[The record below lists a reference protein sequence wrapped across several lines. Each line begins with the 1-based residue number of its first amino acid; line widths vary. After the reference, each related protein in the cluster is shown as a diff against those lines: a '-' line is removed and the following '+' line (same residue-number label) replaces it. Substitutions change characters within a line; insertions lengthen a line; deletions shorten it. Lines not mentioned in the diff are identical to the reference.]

1 MSAAHAD
8 LMRALYRHTTSA
20 VIAANL
26 DRELTAMN
34 AAAERMFG
42 YSEPDILGKK
52 SEILYA
58 DPRDYGRLGLSHYGS
73 QAEGLDTPKPYL
85 VRYRTRNGRIF
96 DGETVGC
103 PVEDENGKRIGLL
116 CIITDVTN
124 RLAMQA
130 KLEASDIQ
138 LRAALASANEGAFS
152 LNLATGLGSTRGF
165 INEFLGI
172 ASADATISLD
182 RWTQVIQ
189 EEDRASFRK
198 AIDRIRISPGLPL
211 DVTYRATRADGQDR
225 WLHTRGKVSEYGP
238 DGSAHRITGVISDVT
253 ERQNLELE
261 LARREKQLDSA
272 INAGSCGVWEV
283 DARTLA
289 VTPIGEIR
297 EMLGVP
303 DEPQTID
310 GRLWLERT
318 HPDERQN
325 VADQLRAL
333 AAGKTDELDAI
344 YRLLDCR
351 TDEYRWIHSR
361 GGTVKEAGTKR
372 IAAGVLLDITSEMQ
386 LRAKLEESERRI
398 SQAVDAGLH
407 GVWEMNFALDEME
420 ITGRINSVFGLP
432 RTTANYKVE
441 TWLASVADHDRDRV
455 RKEIDELSMQGE
467 QNRYFSTFRMLT
479 QDGEI
484 VWVDVSGAVTSV
496 DDSGRATQAVGLVTD
511 VTERKSLEH
520 QVESSQRL
528 LRNAL
533 GAANEGAWRLD
544 LKTQV
549 TEVTGILSR
558 MIGLGESDA
567 LTTYEEWAVR
577 IHPEDRSI
585 ADWASRAFMEGKQD
599 TVDYIVRYN
608 SAADGW
614 VRVHNRGRVI
624 EWDAQGRP
632 AIAIGAMTDITASF
646 DTSELLAERENQV
659 EDAIQTGALCLW
671 RYDRSTE
678 QMWMRGTFDRLFAE
692 PKPEIVIPVE
702 QWMDRIHEEDRAQLE
717 SSREIL
723 NDKGEDAAT
732 MSYRIRTLDDEWM
745 WVRTSG
751 RVIERYPDGKVR
763 ITSGVVIDVDE
774 IHRAR
779 ELASAERLRF
789 EQIYQSTPAM
799 MHTISAD
806 GDITQV
812 SDYWLSYFGYERDE
826 VIGRKSL
833 AFLDDESRER
843 AITHTLPE
851 LFETGHQSNIPYR
864 FKRKDGRTVDV
875 LLSSFLERD
884 QHGKPLRS
892 FAVMTDVTPLRTAY
906 EQLERSNTELD
917 RFATVA
923 SHDLQEPLRKISAF
937 AGLIRRRYIDKLD
950 EEGIRSLEFL
960 VDAAERMQTLIDDLL
975 SYSRMASQP
984 LRLERIDLNDIIAE
998 VRELLAGAIEEN
1010 SAELDIDDLP
1020 VVRGDPTLLKQAL
1033 ANLIGNAIKYRRD
1046 INPVIQVRAERLGER
1061 VRISIQDNGIGLD
1074 PKFADKIFAPF
1085 QRLHS
1090 RADYKGTGIGLAIVR
1105 QAIQRHGGTVE
1116 VESEPGVGSTF
1127 TIDIPRPVGFQG
1139 MDDA

>member
-73 QAEGLDTPKPYL
+73 QAEGLDTSKPYL

-189 EEDRASFRK
+189 EEDRARFRK
-198 AIDRIRISPGLPL
+198 AIDRIRTFPGLPL

-283 DARTLA
+283 DARTLE

-361 GGTVKEAGTKR
+361 GGTVEEAGTKR

-441 TWLASVADHDRDRV
+441 TWLASVADHDHDRV

-567 LTTYEEWAVR
+567 LTTYEEWADR

-585 ADWASRAFMEGKQD
+585 ADRASRAFMEGKQD

-833 AFLDDESRER
+833 DFLDDESRER

-906 EQLERSNTELD
+906 EQLERSNKELD

-1010 SAELDIDDLP
+1010 SAKLDIDDLP

-1090 RADYKGTGIGLAIVR
+1090 RAHYKGTGIGLAIVR

>member
-73 QAEGLDTPKPYL
+73 QAEGLDTSKPYL

-189 EEDRASFRK
+189 EEDRARFRK
-198 AIDRIRISPGLPL
+198 AIDRIRTFPGLPL

-283 DARTLA
+283 DARTLE

-361 GGTVKEAGTKR
+361 GGTVEEAGTKR

-441 TWLASVADHDRDRV
+441 TWLASVADHDHDRV

-528 LRNAL
+528 LRNSL

-567 LTTYEEWAVR
+567 LTTYEEWADR

-585 ADWASRAFMEGKQD
+585 ADRASRAFMEGKQD

-833 AFLDDESRER
+833 DFLDDESRER

-906 EQLERSNTELD
+906 EQLERSNKELD

-923 SHDLQEPLRKISAF
+923 WHDLQEPLRKISAF

-1010 SAELDIDDLP
+1010 SAKLDIDDLP

-1090 RADYKGTGIGLAIVR
+1090 RAHYKGTGIGLAIVR

>member
-1 MSAAHAD
+1 MSVANAD

-42 YSEPDILGKK
+42 YAEDDIVGKK

-58 DPRDYGRLGLSHYGS
+58 DPRDFGRLGLSHYGA
-73 QAEGLDTPKPYL
+73 QAGGLDTSKPYL

-103 PVEDENGKRIGLL
+103 PVEDENGNRIGLL
-116 CIITDVTN
+116 CIITDVTS

-182 RWTQVIQ
+182 RWTQVIHAD
-189 EEDRASFRK
+189 DRPRFRK
-198 AIDRIRISPGLPL
+198 AIDRIRHSPGLPL
-211 DVTYRATRADGQDR
+211 DVTYRAARADGQER

-238 DGSAHRITGVISDVT
+238 DGSAHRITGVLSDVT

-283 DARTLA
+283 DTSTLA

-297 EMLGVP
+297 EMLGLP
-303 DEPQTID
+303 DEPQTVD
-310 GRLWLERT
+310 GRLWLDRT
-318 HPDERQN
+318 HPDERQD
-325 VADQLRAL
+325 VSDQLRAL
-333 AAGKTDELDAI
+333 ADGKADELDSV

-361 GGTVKEAGTKR
+361 GGVVQDAGANR
-372 IAAGVLLDITSEMQ
+372 IAAGVLIDITSEME

-398 SQAVDAGLH
+398 SQAVDAGMH
-407 GVWEMNFALDEME
+407 GVWEVDFARDELN

-432 RTTANYKVE
+432 RTTANYTLE
-441 TWLASVADHDRDRV
+441 TWLASVSELDRDRV

-467 QNRYFSTFRMLT
+467 NNRYFSTFRMLT
-479 QDGEI
+479 EDGEV
-484 VWVDVSGAVTSV
+484 VWVDVSGAVTTV
-496 DDSGRATQAVGLVTD
+496 DESGRATRSIGLVTD

-544 LKTQV
+544 VKTQV

-558 MIGLGESDA
+558 MIGLGEGDA
-567 LTTYEEWAVR
+567 LTTYEEWAER

-585 ADWASRAFMEGKQD
+585 ADRASRAFMEGKQD
-599 TVDYIVRYN
+599 SVDYIVRYN

-614 VRVHNRGRVI
+614 VRLHNRGRVI
-624 EWDAQGRP
+624 EWDAEGRP

-646 DTSELLAERENQV
+646 DTSELLAEREAQV

-692 PKPEIVIPVE
+692 PKPEVVIPVDE
-702 QWMDRIHEEDRAQLE
+702 WMDRIHEDDRAQLE
-717 SSREIL
+717 ASREGL
-723 NDKGEDAAT
+723 NDRGENAAT

-763 ITSGVVIDVDE
+763 VTSGVVIDVDE
-774 IHRAR
+774 IHRSR
-779 ELASAERLRF
+779 ELASVERLRF
-789 EQIYQSTPAM
+789 EQIYRSTPAM
-799 MHTISAD
+799 LHTIDAD
-806 GDITQV
+806 GVITQV
-812 SDYWLSYFGYERDE
+812 SDYWLTYLGYERED
-826 VIGRKSL
+826 VIGRKSID
-833 AFLDDESRER
+833 FLDEESRER
-843 AITHTLPE
+843 AVTHTLPE

-864 FKRKDGRTVDV
+864 FLRKDGRTVDV

-884 QHGKPLRS
+884 PGGKPLRS

-906 EQLERSNTELD
+906 EQLERSNKELD

-937 AGLIRRRYIDKLD
+937 AGLIHRRYADQLD
-950 EEGIRSLEFL
+950 AEGVRSLEFL

-984 LRLERIDLNDIIAE
+984 LRLDRIDLSEIIAE

-1010 SAELDIDDLP
+1010 SARLDVDALP

-1033 ANLIGNAIKYRRD
+1033 FNLIGNAIKYRRD
-1046 INPVIQVRAERLGER
+1046 VDPVIQVRAEPVDDGI
-1061 VRISIQDNGIGLD
+1061 RIAIADNGIGLD

-1090 RADYKGTGIGLAIVR
+1090 RTEYKGTGIGLAIVR
-1105 QAIQRHGGTVE
+1105 QAIQRHGGTVR

-1127 TIDIPRPVGFQG
+1127 IIDIPRPVGFQG

>member
-1 MSAAHAD
+1 MSAANAD

-20 VIAANL
+20 VIGANL

-73 QAEGLDTPKPYL
+73 QAEGLDTSKPYL

-310 GRLWLERT
+310 GRLWLERM

-567 LTTYEEWAVR
+567 LTTYEEWADR

-585 ADWASRAFMEGKQD
+585 ADRASRVFIQGKQD

-646 DTSELLAERENQV
+646 ETSELLAERENQV

-678 QMWMRGTFDRLFAE
+678 QMWMRGKFDRLFAE

-833 AFLDDESRER
+833 DFLDDESRER

-851 LFETGHQSNIPYR
+851 LFETGHQSNIPCR

-906 EQLERSNTELD
+906 EQLERSNKELD

-1033 ANLIGNAIKYRRD
+1033 ANLISNAIKYRRD
-1046 INPVIQVRAERLGER
+1046 INPIIQVRADRLGER

>member
-73 QAEGLDTPKPYL
+73 QAEGLDTSKPYL

-189 EEDRASFRK
+189 EEDRARFRK
-198 AIDRIRISPGLPL
+198 AIDRIRTSPGLPL

-325 VADQLRAL
+325 VADQLQAL

-407 GVWEMNFALDEME
+407 GVWEMNFARDELE

-567 LTTYEEWAVR
+567 LTTYEEWADR

-585 ADWASRAFMEGKQD
+585 ADRASRAFMEGKQD

-646 DTSELLAERENQV
+646 ETSELLAERENQV

-702 QWMDRIHEEDRAQLE
+702 QWMDRIHEDDRAQLE
-717 SSREIL
+717 SSRQIL

-732 MSYRIRTLDDEWM
+732 LSYRIRTLDDEWM

-826 VIGRKSL
+826 VIGRKSID
-833 AFLDDESRER
+833 FLDDESRER

-906 EQLERSNTELD
+906 EQLERSNKELD

-1127 TIDIPRPVGFQG
+1127 IIEIPRPAGFQG

>member
-73 QAEGLDTPKPYL
+73 QAEGLDTSKPYL

-1046 INPVIQVRAERLGER
+1046 INPVIKVRAERLGER

>member
-73 QAEGLDTPKPYL
+73 QAEGLDTSKPYL

-950 EEGIRSLEFL
+950 KEGIRSLEFL

>member
-73 QAEGLDTPKPYL
+73 QAEGLDTSKPYL

-189 EEDRASFRK
+189 EEDRARFRK
-198 AIDRIRISPGLPL
+198 AIDRIRTFPGLPL

-283 DARTLA
+283 DARTLE

-361 GGTVKEAGTKR
+361 GGTVEEAGTKR

-441 TWLASVADHDRDRV
+441 TWLASVADHDHDRV

-533 GAANEGAWRLD
+533 GAANEGAWKLD

-567 LTTYEEWAVR
+567 LTTYEEWADR

-585 ADWASRAFMEGKQD
+585 ADRASRAFMEGKQD

-833 AFLDDESRER
+833 DFLDDESRER

-906 EQLERSNTELD
+906 EQLERSNKELD

-1010 SAELDIDDLP
+1010 SAKLDIDDLP

-1090 RADYKGTGIGLAIVR
+1090 RAHYKGTGIGLAIVR

>member
-361 GGTVKEAGTKR
+361 GGMVKEAGTKR

-420 ITGRINSVFGLP
+420 ITGRINSVFGHP

-479 QDGEI
+479 QGGEI

-520 QVESSQRL
+520 QVGSSQRL

-585 ADWASRAFMEGKQD
+585 ADRASRAFMEGKQD

-717 SSREIL
+717 SSREIP

-833 AFLDDESRER
+833 DFLDDESRER

-975 SYSRMASQP
+975 RYSRMASQP

-1046 INPVIQVRAERLGER
+1046 INPVIKVRAERLGER